1 MKTITIAICT
11 VFCASA
17 FANMKIGTIN
27 MVDLVKLHP
36 SYETNKALLKST
48 DKDYK
53 DKLEKRQE
61 DIKAIA
67 DEGKKAQEDLSNPML
82 SASAK
87 ASAQKNLESVQRKY
101 IAARQDMETDVRRY
115 QSELADLESRLM
127 KLQTEDIREKISA
140 YAKKNGYDMII
151 DATMLAYSK
160 ESFDVTDS
168 ILREMGIDPAKR
180 KTLKDKDDKS
190 DAKAK

>member
-1 MKTITIAICT
+1 MKTITIAICM
-11 VFCASA
+11 VLCATA
-17 FANMKIGTIN
+17 FADMKIGTIN

-53 DKLEKRQE
+53 EKLDKRQE

-82 SASAK
+82 SAAAK

-101 IAARQDMETDVRRY
+101 VAARQDMEADIRRY
-115 QSELADLESRLM
+115 QSELSDLESRLM
-127 KLQTEDIREKISA
+127 KLQTEDIRAKISA

-160 ESFDVTDS
+160 ESFDVTDDV
-168 ILREMGIDPAKR
+168 LREMGIDPAKR
-180 KTLKDKDDKS
+180 KALKDKDDKS
-190 DAKAK
+190 DVKAK